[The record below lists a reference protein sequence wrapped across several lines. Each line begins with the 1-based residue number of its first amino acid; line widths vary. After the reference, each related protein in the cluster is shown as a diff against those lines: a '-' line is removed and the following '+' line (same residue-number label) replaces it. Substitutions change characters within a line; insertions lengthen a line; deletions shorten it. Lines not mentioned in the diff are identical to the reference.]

1 MDEKLI
7 ALAEA
12 LDSARLTANSME
24 ITAPQS
30 GVYGTISYALQQTL
44 AHIVGSS
51 LADRVY
57 AAMVENGQNVR
68 DAIDH
73 VERET
78 AAEELIIQEN
88 AELEEIETEL
98 ARKFSSSVY
107 VVQPCNIPGTQLWEM
122 QTYRGGKRTPE
133 ADFKVRAFKTSYGIS
148 TQSV

>member
-1 MDEKLI
+1 MLRQAVTEI
-7 ALAEA
+7 
-12 LDSARLTANSME
+12 SVPTQGRGFYE
-24 ITAPQS
+24 ITREIAALVAKAGFEQ
-30 GVYGTISYALQQTL
+30 GVATI
-44 AHIVGSS
+44 HIQHTSAS
-51 LADRVY
+51 
-57 AAMVENGQNVR
+57 
-68 DAIDH
+68 
-73 VERET
+73 
-78 AAEELIIQEN
+78 LIIQEN